1 MLYLQADLSIE
12 GCLFFKQTKIHI
24 YNETKIKRKNL
35 AELKASMCVIDF
47 EQQSSF
53 VGGVYGDI
61 SDPYTWEDYSMVYK
75 WSNPN
80 GYYMGGTDG
89 TIYQNGVPVND
100 QSYFGDS
107 YTGGTPA
114 EGVYY
119 GGSYAGGTDYDG
131 GTDGNW
137 NNTNP
142 YYANNTTSQV
152 DNKYPWIDIW
162 DSLSVAEKGFIKNNP
177 GFAYE
182 FYSNAKKAGEKTA
195 FLEGQHNG
203 YGDAVRHCYWSAF
216 NQIKTGYSLI
226 PYAEQYG
233 NAHESESSNED
244 EKKWTYLTIVLG
256 MRWANRR

>member
-53 VGGVYGDI
+53 VGGAYGDI

-100 QSYFGDS
+100 QSYFGGS

-114 EGVYY
+114 EGAYY
-119 GGSYAGGTDYDG
+119 GGSYAGTDYNG

-137 NNTNP
+137 NNTNS

-152 DNKYPWIDIW
+152 DNKYPWID
-162 DSLSVAEKGFIKNNP
+162 
-177 GFAYE
+177 
-182 FYSNAKKAGEKTA
+182 KTA

-203 YGDAVRHCYWSAF
+203 YGDAVRHCYWSAL
-216 NQIKTGYSLI
+216 NQTKTGYSLI

-244 EKKWTYLTIVLG
+244 EKNGLI
-256 MRWANRR
+256 